1 MTAMMYAA
9 SAEANSSAAFSLI
22 AQIVGSDGVSQPDKN
37 RMLRLAAFGGSHLG
51 GGDWASKCWAVAGS
65 ASTVQWLIDAGADP
79 NTEVRLA
86 VDLAAVRCCRV
97 AGVLGRLRLH
107 RGPEPT
113 DAGCRRFIPTLLL
126 SN

>member
-1 MTAMMYAA
+1 M
-9 SAEANSSAAFSLI
+9 
-22 AQIVGSDGVSQPDKN
+22 
-37 RMLRLAAFGGSHLG
+37 
-51 GGDWASKCWAVAGS
+51 
-65 ASTVQWLIDAGADP
+65 STVQWLIDACADP

-86 VDLAAVRCCRV
+86 VDSVAVRCCRV

-107 RGPEPT
+107 GGSEPT